1 MRTEQPK
8 MIYLKDYQVPDY
20 LIDETH
26 LTFELFE
33 DHTLVHAQ
41 LVMRRNPE
49 AGAGLSEARMPP
61 LVLDGQQLELLELK
75 LDDRVLSAA
84 DYQLTD
90 SHLTLQPTQEQ
101 FVIDSTV
108 RIHPESNTA
117 LEGLYKS
124 SGMFCTQCEAEGFRK
139 ITYYLDRPD
148 VMSTFTTTLSAEQ
161 HRYPVL
167 LSNGNPIAS
176 GSEEGGRHWATW
188 EDPFKKPAYLFA
200 LVAGDLWCVE
210 DRFTTMSAREVTL
223 RIYVEPENI
232 DKVQHA
238 MDSLKKS
245 MKWDEEVYGREYDLD
260 IFMIVAVN
268 DFNMGAMENKGL
280 NIFNSSCVL
289 AKAETATDA
298 AHQRVEAVVAHE
310 YFHNWSGNRVT
321 CRDWF
326 QLSLKEGFTVFRDAE
341 FSADMNSRTVKR
353 IEDVAYLRTHQF
365 AEDAGPMAHP
375 VRPDSFM
382 EISNFYT
389 LTVYEKGSEVLR
401 MIHTLLGPQLFRKGS
416 DLYFA
421 RHDGQAVTC
430 DDFIK
435 AMEDASG
442 VDLTQFK
449 RWYSQAGTP
458 RLDVSESYDA
468 AANTYRLQLRQ
479 SCPATPGQAEKLPFV
494 IPLELALLDA
504 QGRELPLQLVG
515 EDKPVG
521 TSRVLQVTQAEQAFT
536 FVNIAEQPLPSLLR
550 GFSAPVKLSF
560 PYSRDQLMFLM
571 QHDSDGFNR
580 WEAGQQLA
588 VQVLQELIGQHQ
600 RGEPLAL
607 DPRLVAALRSVLEND
622 SLDQAMVAEMLSLP
636 GEGYLTE
643 ISDVADVDAIH
654 VAREF
659 ARAQLAEAL
668 FEPLWARYQAN
679 REVSRNTPYVAESA
693 HFARRSLQ
701 NIALSYLM
709 LTGKPQVLAAA
720 LEQYEACDNMTE
732 RLTALAV
739 LVNSPFEVEKAEAL
753 KAFAEHFKDN
763 ALVMDQWFSVQAACT
778 LPGGLARVQALM
790 QHPAFTL
797 KNPNKVRALI
807 GAFAGQ
813 NLVNFHAADGSG
825 YRFLADQV
833 ISLNATNPQI
843 ASRQLGP
850 LTRWRKYDASRQ
862 ALMRAELE
870 RILASGELS
879 SDVFEVVSKSLA

>member
-1 MRTEQPK
+1 MRTEQSK
-8 MIYLKDYQVPDY
+8 TIYLKDYQVPDY

-33 DHTLVHAQ
+33 DHSLVHAQ

-49 AGAGLSEARMPP
+49 AGAGLPK

-75 LDDRVLSAA
+75 LDDRDLSAG
-84 DYQLTD
+84 DYSLTD
-90 SHLTLQPTQEQ
+90 SYLTLQPTQER
-101 FVIDSTV
+101 FVVDSSV

-139 ITYYLDRPD
+139 ITFYLDRPD
-148 VMSTFTTTLSAEQ
+148 VMSKFTTTLSAEQ
-161 HRYPVL
+161 HAYPVL

-210 DRFTTMSAREVTL
+210 DSFTTMSNRDVAL

-238 MDSLKKS
+238 MDSLKRS

-326 QLSLKEGFTVFRDAE
+326 QLSLKEGFTVFRDSE
-341 FSADMNSRTVKR
+341 FSADTHSRTVKR

-375 VRPDSFM
+375 VRPDAYM

-389 LTVYEKGSEVLR
+389 LTIYEKGAEVLR
-401 MIHTLLGPQLFRKGS
+401 MIHTLLGPELFRKGS
-416 DLYFA
+416 DLYFE

-430 DDFIK
+430 DDFVK

-442 VDLTQFK
+442 IDLTQFK
-449 RWYSQAGTP
+449 RWYTQAGTP
-458 RLDVSESYDA
+458 RLQVSEAYDA
-468 AANTYRLQLRQ
+468 AAQTYSLTFRQ
-479 SCPATPGQAEKLPFV
+479 SCPATPGQGEKLPFV
-494 IPLELALLDA
+494 IPVALGLLDA
-504 QGRELPLQLVG
+504 KGNELPLRLQG
-515 EDKPVG
+515 ESAAQG
-521 TSRVLQVTQAEQAFT
+521 TSRVLSVTEAEQTFT
-536 FVNIAEQPLPSLLR
+536 FEGIAAQPLPSLLR

-580 WEAGQQLA
+580 WEAGQQLS
-588 VQVLQELIGQHQ
+588 VQVLQELIGQYQ
-600 RGEPLAL
+600 RGEEMVL
-607 DPRLVAALRSVLEND
+607 DQRLVTALRTLLEDD

-636 GEGYLTE
+636 GEAYLTE
-643 ISDVADVDAIH
+643 ISEVADVEAIH
-654 VAREF
+654 AAREF
-659 ARAQLAEAL
+659 ARLQLADALYAQLL
-668 FEPLWARYQAN
+668 KRYQAN
-679 REVSRNTPYVAESA
+679 REISKTTPYVAEAA

-709 LTGKPQVLAAA
+709 LSEKPEVLAACV
-720 LEQYEACDNMTE
+720 EQFDSADNMTE

-739 LVNSPFEVEKAEAL
+739 LVNSPFEVERSQAL
-753 KAFAEHFKDN
+753 ASFAEFFKDN
-763 ALVMDQWFSVQAACT
+763 ALVMDQWFSVQASST
-778 LPGGLARVQALM
+778 LPGGLARVQTLM
-790 QHPAFTL
+790 QHEAFTL

-807 GAFAGQ
+807 GAFANQ
-813 NLVNFHAADGSG
+813 NLINFHQADGSG

-833 ISLNATNPQI
+833 ITLNALNPQI
-843 ASRQLGP
+843 ASRLLAP
-850 LTRWRKYDASRQ
+850 LTRWRKYAPARQ
-862 ALMRAELE
+862 ALMKAELE

-879 SDVFEVVSKSLA
+879 SDVYEVVSKSLA